1 MASTPLTHGP
11 LRAQQAHSRQPEP
24 ASATPSSSRRAH
36 SDRDQARR
44 PLPLITHPWGPNPTS
59 TSASST
65 SVVPQTAEGKAIP
78 VDGATAENRTLAL
91 REINNQFPSRQ
102 RCTNPK
108 NDAQSGI
115 SEPVVVRT
123 YYAPAQPPRPRRHD
137 AATYSGVASKAGAT
151 AIGAA
156 RRLAFASHLSL
167 SPAARTS
174 STNYTT
180 YYTGKAPALDVCQDQ
195 GTHLPPIKAFTFK
208 SFMAHS
214 EAHSGPDDINAD
226 LDRIAEICARSRYC
240 LSDQYEVHYTPRGS
254 RVTFH
259 ATGSH
264 QEPRDGP
271 ALPFQVVPLRN
282 SNGQQDMQHNF
293 AMPNHR
299 RRRRFGRMSSRAV
312 GTLET
317 IVSVSRSSE
326 EDDAERKAATA
337 TQKESSGPSSPRA
350 ASPLAGREMSDSKD
364 ETRPPLLGR
373 RHSTSLALIEPS
385 RQSRSAS
392 DPTAFRA
399 ASSALVSEPALP
411 QASARQL
418 ETRTASSVA
427 RPVKAQGYHYHARVL
442 SAPLATSRDARFVRG
457 SISPVHHQDIPG
469 KAVLSSISGWLPWT
483 SASAVPPGR
492 AESSLRYLLQ
502 TTEHKAKRTAGVMT

>member
-11 LRAQQAHSRQPEP
+11 LRAQQAHSRQP

-36 SDRDQARR
+36 SDSDQARR

-123 YYAPAQPPRPRRHD
+123 YYAPAPRRHD

-156 RRLAFASHLSL
+156 RRLAFASHLS
-167 SPAARTS
+167 PAARTS
-174 STNYTT
+174 NNNT
-180 YYTGKAPALDVCQDQ
+180 YTGKAPALDVCQDQ

-264 QEPRDGP
+264 QDPRDGP

-282 SNGQQDMQHNF
+282 GQQDMHIL
-293 AMPNHR
+293 ANHR
-299 RRRRFGRMSSRAV
+299 RRRRFGRVSSRAV

-337 TQKESSGPSSPRA
+337 TPKESSGPSSPRA
-350 ASPLAGREMSDSKD
+350 ASPLAGREMSDSQD
-364 ETRPPLLGR
+364 ETRPPLPGR

-427 RPVKAQGYHYHARVL
+427 RPVKAQGYHTRVL
-442 SAPLATSRDARFVRG
+442 SAPVANSRDAHFVRG
-457 SISPVHHQDIPG
+457 SISPVHHQGISG
-469 KAVLSSISGWLPWT
+469 KTVLSSISGWLPWT

-492 AESSLRYLLQ
+492 AESSLRYLLH
-502 TTEHKAKRTAGVMT
+502 TTGHKAKRTAGVMT

>member
-11 LRAQQAHSRQPEP
+11 LRAQQAHSRQP
-24 ASATPSSSRRAH
+24 ASTTPSSSRRAN
-36 SDRDQARR
+36 SDQARR
-44 PLPLITHPWGPNPTS
+44 PLPLITRPWGPNPTS

-102 RCTNPK
+102 RCVKPK

-123 YYAPAQPPRPRRHD
+123 YYAPAPRRHD
-137 AATYSGVASKAGAT
+137 AAAAYSGVASKAGAT

-156 RRLAFASHLSL
+156 RRLAFASHLS
-167 SPAARTS
+167 PAARTTS
-174 STNYTT
+174 NK
-180 YYTGKAPALDVCQDQ
+180 TGKAPALDVRQDQ

-214 EAHSGPDDINAD
+214 EAQSGPDGINAD

-240 LSDQYEVHYTPRGS
+240 LSDQYEVHYTPRRS

-282 SNGQQDMQHNF
+282 GQQDMHILT
-293 AMPNHR
+293 NHR
-299 RRRRFGRMSSRAV
+299 RRKRFGRMSSRAV

-317 IVSVSRSSE
+317 IISVSRSSE
-326 EDDAERKAATA
+326 EDDAERKAATT
-337 TQKESSGPSSPRA
+337 TQKTASGPSSPRA
-350 ASPLAGREMSDSKD
+350 ASPLAGQEMPDSQN
-364 ETRPPLLGR
+364 ETRPPLPPR
-373 RHSTSLALIEPS
+373 RHSTSLALLEPS

-392 DPTAFRA
+392 DPTALRA

-418 ETRTASSVA
+418 ETRTASSTA
-427 RPVKAQGYHYHARVL
+427 RPIKAQGYHTRTL
-442 SAPLATSRDARFVRG
+442 SAPLANGRDAHFVRG
-457 SISPVHHQDIPG
+457 SISPVHHEGIPG
-469 KAVLSSISGWLPWT
+469 KTVLSSISGWLPWT

-492 AESSLRYLLQ
+492 AESSLRYLLH
-502 TTEHKAKRTAGVMT
+502 TTEYKAKRTAGVMT

>member
-11 LRAQQAHSRQPEP
+11 LRAQHTHSRQP
-24 ASATPSSSRRAH
+24 ASATPSSSRLA
-36 SDRDQARR
+36 SSDQARR
-44 PLPLITHPWGPNPTS
+44 PLPLITRPGGPNPTP

-65 SVVPQTAEGKAIP
+65 SVVPQTAQGKAIP

-108 NDAQSGI
+108 NDAPSGI

-123 YYAPAQPPRPRRHD
+123 YYAPAPRRHD
-137 AATYSGVASKAGAT
+137 ATAYSGVASKAGAT

-156 RRLAFASHLSL
+156 RRLAFASHLS
-167 SPAARTS
+167 PAART
-174 STNYTT
+174 TNNN
-180 YYTGKAPALDVCQDQ
+180 TGKAPALNVCQDQ

-214 EAHSGPDDINAD
+214 EAHSGPDGINAD

-282 SNGQQDMQHNF
+282 GQQDVHNL
-293 AMPNHR
+293 ANHR
-299 RRRRFGRMSSRAV
+299 RSRRFGRMSNRAV

-326 EDDAERKAATA
+326 EDDAERKATTA
-337 TQKESSGPSSPRA
+337 TQKTSGSSSPRA
-350 ASPLAGREMSDSKD
+350 RSPLAGRELSDSQD
-364 ETRPPLLGR
+364 ETRPPLPPR

-385 RQSRSAS
+385 RQNRSAS

-418 ETRTASSVA
+418 ETRTASSAA
-427 RPVKAQGYHYHARVL
+427 RPIKAQRYHARAL
-442 SAPLATSRDARFVRG
+442 SAPLASGRDAHFVRG
-457 SISPVHHQDIPG
+457 SISPVHHQGAPD
-469 KAVLSSISGWLPWT
+469 KTVLSSISGWLPWT

-492 AESSLRYLLQ
+492 AESSLRYLLH
-502 TTEHKAKRTAGVMT
+502 TTEHKAKGTAGVMT

>member
-11 LRAQQAHSRQPEP
+11 LRAQQAHSRQP
-24 ASATPSSSRRAH
+24 ASATPSSSRRAN
-36 SDRDQARR
+36 SDQARR
-44 PLPLITHPWGPNPTS
+44 PLPLITRPWGPNPTS
-59 TSASST
+59 ISASST

-102 RCTNPK
+102 RCSNPK

-123 YYAPAQPPRPRRHD
+123 YYAPAPRRHD
-137 AATYSGVASKAGAT
+137 ATAYSGVASKAGAT

-156 RRLAFASHLSL
+156 RRLAFASHLS
-167 SPAARTS
+167 PAART
-174 STNYTT
+174 TNNN
-180 YYTGKAPALDVCQDQ
+180 TGKAPALDVRQDQ

-214 EAHSGPDDINAD
+214 EAHSGPDGINAD

-282 SNGQQDMQHNF
+282 GQQDMHNL
-293 AMPNHR
+293 ANHR

-337 TQKESSGPSSPRA
+337 TQKTSGSSSPRA
-350 ASPLAGREMSDSKD
+350 GSPLAEREMPDSQD
-364 ETRPPLLGR
+364 ETRPPLPPR

-385 RQSRSAS
+385 RQNRSAS

-418 ETRTASSVA
+418 ETRTASSAA
-427 RPVKAQGYHYHARVL
+427 RPIKAQRYHARAL
-442 SAPLATSRDARFVRG
+442 SAPLANGRDAHFVRG
-457 SISPVHHQDIPG
+457 SISPVHHQGAPG
-469 KAVLSSISGWLPWT
+469 KTVLSSISGWLPWT
-483 SASAVPPGR
+483 SASAIPPGR
-492 AESSLRYLLQ
+492 AESSLRYLLR
-502 TTEHKAKRTAGVMT
+502 TTEHKAKSTAGVMT